1 MISPQLSDDT
11 GRVAAEDKNVTVQDL
26 IRGRGKPGGGPLPVP
41 GQFPDQRN
49 RAAVARHIHQVFFNI
64 NLPIVFIVFGFNCLD

>member
-41 GQFPDQRN
+41 GQFPDQRD
-49 RAAVARHIHQVFFNI
+49 RTAVARHIHQVLCDI
-64 NLPIVFIVFGFNCLD
+64 CLAFRLNFLD